1 MQILSDPTGNSYIEN
16 PLAPEPDPNMQIT
29 HYTRTRQQDKLI
41 GLVADDDEGQNG
53 TIEEEEEDVAQLI
66 KGEVLDFAT
75 NCHNCNAP
83 CMTNMKVTGNQA
95 VLKIF
100 VCCLIN

>member
-1 MQILSDPTGNSYIEN
+1 
-16 PLAPEPDPNMQIT
+16 MQIT

-41 GLVADDDEGQNG
+41 GLVADDDDDEGQNG
-53 TIEEEEEDVAQLI
+53 TIKEEEEDVTQLI

-95 VLKIF
+95 VLMIF
-100 VCCLIN
+100 INCLDN